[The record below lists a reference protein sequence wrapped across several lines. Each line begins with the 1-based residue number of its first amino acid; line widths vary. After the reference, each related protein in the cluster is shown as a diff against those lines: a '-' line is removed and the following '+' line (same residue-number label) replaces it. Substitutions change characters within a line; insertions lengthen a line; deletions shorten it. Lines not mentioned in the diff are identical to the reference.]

1 MHPSQ
6 FEQEKEEILFLLE
19 RDHYLKPS
27 TNKNKFTLCD
37 DEHNPIRYYSVHLLN
52 NLLDEKLIK
61 QISGKF
67 ILNN

>member
-1 MHPSQ
+1 MQTQ
-6 FEQEKEEILFLLE
+6 FEQEKEEVLFYLE
-19 RDHYLKPS
+19 KNHYLKPS
-27 TNKNKFTLCD
+27 ETKNKFKLCD
-37 DEHNPIRYYSVHLLN
+37 DFHNPIKYCSVHLLN